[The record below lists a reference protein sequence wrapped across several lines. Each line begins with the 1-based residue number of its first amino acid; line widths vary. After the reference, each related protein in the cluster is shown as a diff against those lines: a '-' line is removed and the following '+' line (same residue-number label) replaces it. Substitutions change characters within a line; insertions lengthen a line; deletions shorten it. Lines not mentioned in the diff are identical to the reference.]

1 MIRLSN
7 LKNTVILHQIIAKM
21 NLYLLYHNP
30 LDISSYSWI
39 ILLKTGKPPR
49 LFKKSYNHHKYLN
62 IS

>member
-30 LDISSYSWI
+30 LDISSYNGP
-39 ILLKTGKPPR
+39 LVKTT
-49 LFKKSYNHHKYLN
+49 F
-62 IS
+62 